1 MNVIKRDGR
10 IQELSI
16 SKIKMSLQKASD
28 DINAPLTQS
37 DISNLIED
45 VNRKFKDMKVKI
57 IPADQ
62 VQDIVYNVILD
73 NGFNE
78 LAEFYKGYKKEE

>member
-1 MNVIKRDGR
+1 MNIIKRDGR

-16 SKIKMSLQKASD
+16 SKLKMSIQKASD

-37 DISNLIED
+37 DISHLIED
-45 VNRKFKDMKVKI
+45 INREFKNIKVKI

-62 VQDIVYNVILD
+62 VQNIVYNVILD

-78 LAEFYKGYKKEE
+78 LAEFYKVYEKEE